1 MLNKNNL
8 NPIKKLA
15 GQTAI
20 YGLPSILGRILNYLL
35 VPLYTRVFTKEEYGV
50 VIIMYSFVA
59 ITFIIL
65 TYGMETTFFRYSE
78 LEKRKRNVFD
88 TILTSILLST
98 FIFLLF
104 TIGFAENIATLIEYP
119 RHADY
124 VILFAVI
131 LALDAITAIP
141 FARLRAQN
149 RPIKFATI
157 KFINIGL
164 NIGLNLIFLLLCP
177 YILKSSNTSLS
188 NFVLLFFKPEWGLII
203 YVFIANLIASAITLV
218 LLLTEFK
225 NFRFSIDF
233 GLWKKMMIY
242 ALPLLLTGLAG
253 VMNETF
259 GRILMK
265 YLLPADIA
273 EQQVGIYSASV
284 KIAILLNLF
293 VQAFRY
299 AAEPFFFSHEK
310 EKDSKKTY
318 SRVMNYFVIATSL
331 IFLGLMMYI
340 DIVVLIIGERFREGI
355 AVIPILLMAYLF
367 LGVFY
372 NLSIWYKLT
381 NKTIYGAL
389 LATGGAVVTIVLN
402 FIWIPRFGYIGTAWT
417 TFLCYG
423 SMMLASFLIGRKHYK
438 IKYDLRRILGYIG
451 LSVALFTIS
460 EYLSIDGFILNILK
474 NTVILSIFIL
484 TVYFVERKDF
494 KSFFLKN

>member
-1 MLNKNNL
+1 M

-20 YGLPSILGRILNYLL
+20 YGLPSIFGRILNYLL
-35 VPLYTRVFTKEEYGV
+35 VPLYTRVFSQEEYGV

-78 LEKRKRNVFD
+78 LEKGKRNVFN
-88 TILTSILLST
+88 TILSSILLST
-98 FIFLLF
+98 LIFLVF
-104 TIGFAENIATLIEYP
+104 SIGFANNIAALIEYP
-119 RHADY
+119 KHADY
-124 VILFAVI
+124 VILFAII

-149 RPIKFATI
+149 RPVKFASI

-188 NFVLLFFKPEWGLII
+188 NFVLLFFRPEWGLII
-203 YVFIANLIASAITLV
+203 YVFIANLIASAVTLI

-225 NFRFSIDF
+225 NFRFNIDF
-233 GLWKKMMIY
+233 NLWKKIMVY

-299 AAEPFFFSHEK
+299 AAEPFFFSYEK

-318 SRVMNYFVIATSL
+318 ARVMNYFVIATSL

-340 DIVVLIIGERFREGI
+340 DLVVLIIGERFREGI
-355 AVIPILLMAYLF
+355 AVIPILLLAYLF

-389 LATGGAVVTIVLN
+389 LATGGAVITVVFN
-402 FIWIPRFGYIGTAWT
+402 FIWIPRFGYVGTAWT
-417 TFLCYG
+417 TFICYG
-423 SMMLASFLIGRKHYK
+423 SMMMASFFIGRKHYL
-438 IKYDLRRILGYIG
+438 IKYDISRILGY
-451 LSVALFTIS
+451 LSFSVLLFLLS
-460 EYLSIDGFILNILK
+460 EYFTLDGFVANLIKNSIILF
-474 NTVILSIFIL
+474 VFIL
-484 TVYFVERKDF
+484 TVYFAERKDF
-494 KSFFLKN
+494 KSFFMNN